1 MFEKFAK
8 TRMILTVVVLMV
20 VAAVALNQMATN
32 SATASVGETS
42 VIVQLHDDPAAVYR
56 AKAARS
62 GNVLS
67 TEGMQAYRDGLRA
80 KQDEFLAALAASGVN
95 ATLMTRDIKG
105 FDGAVAATIPLRYTL
120 VYNGVALKVAS
131 ADISRIKSMPQV
143 KRVSLNEVLFT
154 TLNNSVNYTNAPQV
168 YGAQKELSQFDELR
182 RDGYEGQ
189 GIYVSIIDTGIDW
202 THPMFGGDPTP
213 PRLGVAPPAPA
224 ATNTNKKVVY
234 YIPFTDIV
242 AQDGFGHGTHVAS
255 TVAGYL
261 AQTPGSD
268 GIPTTADDVRLHG
281 VAPQAKLLSYKVC
294 SDAFSSIYSATGVA
308 LGGCASADT
317 IMAIEDSV
325 SPFTITGFPKPV
337 ANVINMSL
345 GGSGGPENPTAV
357 AASNAALAGTTVVAA
372 SGNSGPGEGTTGSPA
387 AGTHVI
393 SVGATTHPGAANSIW
408 SSDLLQAS
416 AVSPSTTGA
425 VAPAKNF
432 ATAEGF
438 ARARLFPMAGTPNP
452 PAGSMAQRYV
462 LVTSPQTLATWPAS
476 VRGRIALVKN
486 TTGLPGGTFA
496 QIANNAYAAGA
507 VGLILISTTE
517 NPTAV
522 TAPIP
527 SANILPVEGEILVDA
542 ISSSDNNNVDP
553 PAGTLSELPIR
564 MNPTFSD
571 AFMGEMAGFS
581 SRGPVRGLGQ
591 VKPDVSAPGVAVLAA
606 CPPASLLGALA
617 AASTPTAPN
626 YIAIDGT
633 SMATPHT
640 AGAAVLITQAHPDW
654 TPDVIR
660 TVLINTATN
669 MRDQSGAPKADGHT
683 TADSIIA
690 QGGGLIDVKEAVNAK
705 AIMGVA
711 GDGIDKP
718 GILGSH
724 SFGEVPVINSRTTHT
739 SPINVTIRDLSGQGG
754 TYNLAVANNRDLQLA
769 GISVAVS
776 QSSVNLPAGGEA
788 TFTVNATV
796 DGDLLRDVMAAKTIG
811 SQVIFE
817 KIQMQWFITAN
828 SGSESLRMPFFF
840 RPGQSLPA
848 EPVVVTTSVTD
859 VMPASDSGA
868 QRDALGFQ
876 PELADVT
883 YKDIPFTVDSST
895 LRIEALTEW
904 SQVAETGHPDIDYQ
918 LLGPAGELITQSG
931 NGVGPEYV
939 NVNVSRAGTYTHR
952 VIGFTGVA
960 TEFTVTTT
968 LTKGNTPPSL
978 QAIAGDFTDAQGQAV
993 DFDGNLTLNW
1003 DASGAETGFEV
1014 ERSTDGV
1021 NYELIGNTTDTSLT
1035 LSDQPQGELSYRVR
1049 GLAPG
1054 QIGTY
1059 VTAPSNASTV
1069 LVDHRNKVD
1078 ITALVSTAM
1087 SNVSF
1092 TGGVFKMDLNIRNNS
1107 MNTYVPLVELKV
1119 ISISSASGTVT
1130 VKNADNGGNGK
1141 SASTAALFGYSNL
1154 LGADQEF
1161 TAAEITGNRTL
1172 EFNDSAAE
1180 MFSFDVNVTAFE
1192 RGAGGDVGGS
1202 AAPEGGG
1209 TSAGTSSSDAEL
1221 LPLTKVLR
1229 ITVNPLTKSVTAKLL

>member
-1 MFEKFAK
+1 
-8 TRMILTVVVLMV
+8 
-20 VAAVALNQMATN
+20 
-32 SATASVGETS
+32 
-42 VIVQLHDDPAAVYR
+42 
-56 AKAARS
+56 
-62 GNVLS
+62 
-67 TEGMQAYRDGLRA
+67 
-80 KQDEFLAALAASGVN
+80 
-95 ATLMTRDIKG
+95 
-105 FDGAVAATIPLRYTL
+105 
-120 VYNGVALKVAS
+120 
-131 ADISRIKSMPQV
+131 
-143 KRVSLNEVLFT
+143 
-154 TLNNSVNYTNAPQV
+154 
-168 YGAQKELSQFDELR
+168 
-182 RDGYEGQ
+182 
-189 GIYVSIIDTGIDW
+189 
-202 THPMFGGDPTP
+202 
-213 PRLGVAPPAPA
+213 
-224 ATNTNKKVVY
+224 
-234 YIPFTDIV
+234 
-242 AQDGFGHGTHVAS
+242 
-255 TVAGYL
+255 
-261 AQTPGSD
+261 
-268 GIPTTADDVRLHG
+268 
-281 VAPQAKLLSYKVC
+281 
-294 SDAFSSIYSATGVA
+294 
-308 LGGCASADT
+308 
-317 IMAIEDSV
+317 MAIEDSV

-393 SVGATTHPGAANSIW
+393 SVGATTHPGAATSVW
-408 SSDLLQAS
+408 SVDVLQAS
-416 AVSPSTTGA
+416 AINPATVGA
-425 VAPAKNF
+425 VTPAKNLP
-432 ATAEGF
+432 AASGF
-438 ARARLFPMAGTPNP
+438 ARAKLSPMAGTPNP

-462 LVTSPQTLATWPAS
+462 FVNNLAGPWPAS
-476 VRGRIALVKN
+476 VAGRIALVREP
-486 TTGLPGGTFA
+486 GLTSATFFDIG
-496 QIANNAYAAGA
+496 QMAAASGA
-507 VGLILISTTE
+507 VGLIYISTVE
-517 NPTAV
+517 NATAV
-522 TAPIP
+522 TGSIP
-527 SANILPVEGEILVDA
+527 AANILPPDGEILVDA
-542 ISSSDNNNVDP
+542 ISSSDDNNVDP
-553 PAGTLSELPIR
+553 ANGAISELPIR
-564 MNPTFSD
+564 MNPTFTDS
-571 AFMGEMAGFS
+571 FMGEMGGFS

-640 AGAAVLITQAHPDW
+640 AGAAALITQAHPDW

-739 SPINVTIRDLSGQGG
+739 SPINVTIRDLSGHGG
-754 TYNLAVANNRDLQLA
+754 TYNLTVANNRDLQLA
-769 GISVAVS
+769 GISVSVS
-776 QSSVNLPAGGEA
+776 QSSINVPAGGEA

-848 EPVVVTTSVTD
+848 EPVVVTSSVTD
-859 VMPASDSGA
+859 VLPAGDSGA

-883 YKDIPFTVDSST
+883 YKDIPFPVDSST

-918 LLGPAGELITQSG
+918 LLGPDGELVTQSG

-952 VIGFTGVA
+952 VIGFTSVA

-978 QAIAGDFTDAQGQAV
+978 QAIAGDFTDAQGQSV

-1003 DASGAETGFEV
+1003 DATGAETGFEV
-1014 ERSTDGV
+1014 ERSMDGV
-1021 NYELIGNTTDTSLT
+1021 NYELITTATGTSLT
-1035 LSDQPQGELSYRVR
+1035 LSDQPEGQLHYRVR

-1059 VTAPSNASTV
+1059 VTAPSNAATV

-1107 MNTYVPLVELKV
+1107 TTTYFPLVELKV

-1130 VKNADNGGNGK
+1130 VKNADNGGNGN
-1141 SASTAALFGYSNL
+1141 SVSSAALFGYSNL

-1161 TAAEITGNRTL
+1161 TGAEITGSRSL

-1192 RGAGGDVGGS
+1192 RGAGGDAGGS
-1202 AAPEGGG
+1202 AAPEGVG
-1209 TSAGTSSSDAEL
+1209 AGAGSDASGTGL
-1221 LPLTKVLR
+1221 LPLTKVMR